1 MKKNLSLLI
10 IAAVAASCAVPR
22 VVTQLTPEAPE
33 GHYANGREYI
43 TLNSDSVVVELGYD
57 GTHGENMVFDFV
69 VINKTPDSILIN
81 PSDFYYVLLDS
92 STADTSKLPPRMAV
106 HPERIIHHYDE
117 TLQKRADEK
126 SANTILGFLE
136 AGIGLV
142 ANTTAFL
149 ASEDPGFMVD
159 AVFGT
164 LGTADHYISQDQ
176 WISQDIE
183 MIQNEKDIVNEE
195 IFRRSQLPPGKV
207 VSGYVYF
214 PRNPDTGY
222 FMFCF
227 PLEDQ
232 LFQFV
237 YNQQHVIQYY

>member
-1 MKKNLSLLI
+1 MKKSFSFLI
-10 IAAVAASCAVPR
+10 IALVATSCAVPR
-22 VVTQLTPEAPE
+22 VVTQLAPEAPE
-33 GHYANGREYI
+33 GHYQMGREYI
-43 TLNSDSVVVELGYD
+43 ALRSDSVVVELGYD
-57 GTHGENMVFDFV
+57 GTHGDNMVFDFV
-69 VINKTPDSILIN
+69 VINKTPQSLHIN

-92 STADTSKLPPRMAV
+92 STADTTKLPPRMAL

-117 TLQKRADEK
+117 TLQKRADDK
-126 SANTILGFLE
+126 RNNTVLGFLE

-149 ASEDPGFMVD
+149 ATEDPGYMVD

-164 LGTADHYISQDQ
+164 IGTADHYVSQDKR
-176 WISQDIE
+176 ISQDIK
-183 MIQNEKDIVNEE
+183 MIHDEKDIVNEE

-214 PRNPDTGY
+214 PRNPDTSY

-227 PLEDQ
+227 PVEDQ

-237 YNQQHVIQYY
+237 YNQQHMIQYY